1 MNTPLVPPSIA
12 APNNEAYSHA
22 VLVPAG
28 SRLLH
33 IAGQIGTRLDGTIP
47 ERFDEQADIVWT
59 NLFAILAAAGMEPA
73 SLVKVNA
80 FIVGPEHIPAYVA
93 ARRRHLGE
101 LKPASTALC
110 VPRLVRPQ
118 WLIEIDAV
126 AAAP

>member
-12 APNNEAYSHA
+12 APNNNAYSHA

-47 ERFDEQADIVWT
+47 EGFD
-59 NLFAILAAAGMEPA
+59 GMEPA

-93 ARRRHLGE
+93 SRRRHLGE
-101 LKPASTALC
+101 LKPASTAIC
-110 VPRLVRPQ
+110 VPQLVRPE

-126 AAAP
+126 AAAA